1 MEELPGGILM
11 QTGPFPLSTDA
22 MVLADFIRLPT
33 GAKVLD
39 IGSGCGTLGLL
50 LCGTGDC
57 AVTGVELD
65 PAAHRLAEENI
76 RRNGLAPRLGSIC
89 ADMNAIPT
97 LFPAGFF
104 HACVANPPY
113 FTGGAPHAQAPLAR
127 QEGSYTLPAL
137 MSAAAWALRYGGSL
151 FLVHRPERLAEIF
164 ALAAARGLEPKRLRL
179 VRHRIGGPVSLVLV
193 QCKKGAGPGLKWEE
207 IALWDAAG
215 GQTADYQRIY
225 HTGGAL

>member
-1 MEELPGGILM
+1 M
-11 QTGPFPLSTDA
+11 
-22 MVLADFIRLPT
+22 
-33 GAKVLD
+33 
-39 IGSGCGTLGLL
+39 
-50 LCGTGDC
+50 
-57 AVTGVELD
+57 ELD

-151 FLVHRPERLAEIF
+151 FLVHRPERLAEIC
-164 ALAAARGLEPKRLRL
+164 ALEPKRLRL
-179 VRHRIGGPVSLVLV
+179 VRHRIDGPVSLVLV
-193 QCKKGAGPGLKWEE
+193 QCKKGASPGLRWEE
-207 IALWDAAG
+207 IALWDAGG